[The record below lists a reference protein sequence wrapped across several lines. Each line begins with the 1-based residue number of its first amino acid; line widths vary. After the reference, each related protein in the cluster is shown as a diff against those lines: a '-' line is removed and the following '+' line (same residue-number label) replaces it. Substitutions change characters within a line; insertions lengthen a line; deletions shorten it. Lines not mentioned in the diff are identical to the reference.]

1 MDQNTDLTSI
11 NDNISRINDN
21 INNLYHTLNI
31 MSNSMLMSQM
41 NDLRRN
47 DTRSRL
53 FSNQQS
59 RFRHAT
65 PSPSYMRPAD
75 HINPVSQMVPPEQQ
89 PTPSEPVPPLRS
101 SASPSM
107 ATFLTSLIRNELP
120 SIGIG
125 SMEISVLEPHTD
137 DAETIVISHHN
148 ISQNTE
154 IYTKKYDEDILESD
168 YDKCSICLEVIN
180 ENDVVREIKKCKHSF
195 HVKCVDEWF
204 QNNIKCPNCNQDIR
218 SEISN

>member
-1 MDQNTDLTSI
+1 MTQNTDSI
-11 NDNISRINDN
+11 SMNDTISRINDN
-21 INNLYHTLNI
+21 INNMYHTMNI

-41 NDLRRN
+41 NELRRN
-47 DTRSRL
+47 DIRSRL
-53 FSNQQS
+53 FSNQPT
-59 RFRHAT
+59 RFSHAT
-65 PSPSYMRPAD
+65 PAPSYMRQTD
-75 HINPVSQMVPPEQQ
+75 QINPVYQTDPPL
-89 PTPSEPVPPLRS
+89 PPRPSEPVPPLRS
-101 SASPSM
+101 SAPPSM

-120 SIGIG
+120 SIGVG
-125 SMEISVLEPHTD
+125 SMEISVLGPHTEEN
-137 DAETIVISHHN
+137 ETIVISHHN

-168 YDKCSICLEVIN
+168 YDKCSICLEVIT

-218 SEISN
+218 SEINN